1 MSDSFNRRNFLQSTG
16 FIGISVAAT
25 GLVGCNNDEEFSDS
39 NPSVPLAPEATGADW
54 KFPQSI
60 ASGDPRAESVILWTR
75 VVPTSADNVQSS
87 NAASVS
93 IRLQVTAADN
103 SAALDSNTAL
113 TGTLVLNDRIN
124 ALVDHD
130 HTVRQKVTGLNPAT
144 TYYYQFVAGTARSKV
159 GRFKTAPAATATPT
173 QLDFAVLTCQD
184 WSINHWGVYEQLK
197 TESLDF
203 FIHLGDYIYETVGAD
218 FQTGVAE
225 SRHDGLTLPKGASL
239 GEAAG
244 KYANEL
250 TDYRYLYKKYRTDAR
265 IQAVHERFA
274 MVAVWD
280 DHEFSDDCWMAS
292 ETYSD
297 DNLMQGMRRR
307 QANQAWYE
315 FMPAD
320 IMFDN
325 SAASAFNNVKLY
337 RDLQFGTLA
346 HLIMT
351 DERLYRSDHVIPET
365 ALNPSTNQPLGR
377 IGSRYMVP
385 ETSFNQLEQFKIA
398 KAPSTDPLLYVSI
411 LGSEQRE
418 WWKSKMKSSTATWK
432 LWGNEVS
439 LLKMG
444 IDGTNAIAT
453 LLALK
458 SITQL
463 YTNIANTLPLTGE
476 NAIVAATIV
485 AAAAAGASNSVAG
498 AAGVAIAT
506 AAATGGDVAAA
517 ATGAGL
523 NAAQTQIAVATFN
536 QVAAVATQG
545 AAQDTQI
552 NVGAQTIA
560 FGYIK
565 PDVIANKAASS
576 FVIAAGQAEA
586 LAPFFQKFL
595 LNADQWDGY
604 NAERKALMKHLKDN
618 NIKNVVAF
626 TGDIHSFFAGQVMD
640 DYAAAT
646 PTPVMVDLVTAGV
659 SSDSFFS
666 YLKDAVGSLSE
677 NLSTLI
683 YFPLTIPVAE
693 GLSISID
700 VNLLNHTLG
709 AAAPILLDS
718 LVAGMAVNIRTALAA
733 KGIPEVQ
740 LDATVRAVLLGLKS
754 SPAVQNQLLPLA
766 QQLANLNSNPW
777 LKYVNTD
784 AQGYSR
790 VRVTATDIKCEFRQ
804 VNKLVGN
811 NAPALDNIIAN
822 PTRVTIAANSTDLQV
837 SISLPIILPPVDVDA
852 GVDIPNCY
860 GALSFC

>member
-1 MSDSFNRRNFLQSTG
+1 MSDSFNRRKFLQSTG
-16 FIGISVAAT
+16 FIGLSVAAT

-60 ASGDPRAESVILWTR
+60 ASGDPRADSVILWTR

-700 VNLLNHTLG
+700 VNLLNYTLG
-709 AAAPILLDS
+709 AVSPTLDS

-733 KGIPEVQ
+733 KGLPEAQ
-740 LDATVRAVLLGLKS
+740 LDPTVQAITQGLKANA
-754 SPAVQNQLLPLA
+754 AVQTQLLPLA

-777 LKYVNTD
+777 LKHVNTD

-790 VRVTATDIKCEFRQ
+790 VTVTAAGINAEFRQ

>member
-1 MSDSFNRRNFLQSTG
+1 MSDSFNRRKFLQSTG
-16 FIGISVAAT
+16 FIGLSVAAT

-60 ASGDPRAESVILWTR
+60 ASGDPRADSVILWTR

>member
-1 MSDSFNRRNFLQSTG
+1 MSDSFNRRKFLQSTG
-16 FIGISVAAT
+16 FIGLSVAAT

-60 ASGDPRAESVILWTR
+60 ASGDPRTESVILWTR

-618 NIKNVVAF
+618 NVKNVVAF